1 MVTNILK
8 AKVQQRG
15 HRIIPKSRE
24 SSRYERYVNRNNE
37 ASAGSSNDIKTSREG
52 FSQEFDRDFNEG
64 IENLI
69 KNYDNTLRNLV
80 NK

>member
-1 MVTNILK
+1 MTNILK

-15 HRIIPKSRE
+15 HRIIPEPCKSRM
-24 SSRYERYVNRNNE
+24 YKKYVNRNKNE
-37 ASAGSSNDIKTSREG
+37 VSDSSSHDTKPPRED

-64 IENLI
+64 TENLI

>member
-1 MVTNILK
+1 
-8 AKVQQRG
+8 
-15 HRIIPKSRE
+15 SRE

-37 ASAGSSNDIKTSREG
+37 ASAGSSGDIKTSREG

-64 IENLI
+64 IENLM

>member
-1 MVTNILK
+1 MTNILK

-15 HRIIPKSRE
+15 HRIIPKSSK
-24 SSRYERYVNRNNE
+24 SSRYERYVSRNNE
-37 ASAGSSNDIKTSREG
+37 ASAGSLNDIKTSREG

-69 KNYDNTLRNLV
+69 KNYNNTLRNLV